1 MASLVQACERAEFS
15 LVEVYAT
22 VEKYVI
28 SVCPKGLADTLYR

>member
-1 MASLVQACERAEFS
+1 MASLVQAYEGAEFS

-22 VEKYVI
+22 VGKYFI